1 MKKIFEAPEMKIS
14 VFEDSNILTT
24 ASGGG
29 VAAKNSFGYSNDDHT
44 VHSDW
49 NTMSD
54 DVTVVP

>member
-1 MKKIFEAPEMKIS
+1 MKKIFEAPEMKFS

-29 VAAKNSFGYSNDDHT
+29 VAAENSYGYSNGEYT

-49 NTMSD
+49 KSMD
-54 DVTVVP
+54 DVTVVL

>member
-24 ASGGG
+24 ASGDG

-49 NTMSD
+49 DTMGD
-54 DVTVVP
+54 DRCV